1 MCRLN
6 PVLKKL
12 YENDN
17 DLSKTCS
24 WRFPSLS
31 SSSVDSTSCNP
42 SPLVDASIVATVV
55 TWVLEFGID
64 DPLEKNLRHDDT
76 TYLSIIC
83 ESHAIFVPTL
93 LCHRTT
99 PRAQSHPNPQCQV
112 LYPYMKVITTYN
124 DVASLQS
131 LQWLFLCFWASQQVI
146 AYCMIAT
153 LEIGFTAGFSTLKW
167 GMEQIPK
174 TQNIWE
180 ILCISWKE
188 ENPVSFLF
196 CFATN

>member
-1 MCRLN
+1 MKDKSNSDEKAAREHGQQHRIVWRNSRRGAKGVCGSTHRLN

-31 SSSVDSTSCNP
+31 SSSSVDSTCNP

-76 TYLSIIC
+76 TYCQLFVNCMLYLCPLLVHSLLYGCHTGNWLCCRILNIIMRYGANYLNSEHMKNKIMC
-83 ESHAIFVPTL
+83 AKNNPEIISYYKPPIFV
-93 LCHRTT
+93 
-99 PRAQSHPNPQCQV
+99 
-112 LYPYMKVITTYN
+112 
-124 DVASLQS
+124 
-131 LQWLFLCFWASQQVI
+131 F
-146 AYCMIAT
+146 
-153 LEIGFTAGFSTLKW
+153 
-167 GMEQIPK
+167 
-174 TQNIWE
+174 
-180 ILCISWKE
+180 
-188 ENPVSFLF
+188 
-196 CFATN
+196 